1 VRPYLK
7 KPSQKRTGGVPQG
20 KGTEF
25 KPQYNKKKKKKQR
38 NKETKKRNDHL

>member
-25 KPQYNKKKKKKQR
+25 KPQYNKKKKKETKKQR
-38 NKETKKRNDHL
+38 NKEKE